1 LFSLSLALSL
11 AHLELANSSSMPMMT
26 ERRSSLE
33 LSLPHQFT
41 PPLPHNLLLLSAH
54 ITGG

>member
-1 LFSLSLALSL
+1 ML
-11 AHLELANSSSMPMMT
+11 MMT

-41 PPLPHNLLLLSAH
+41 PPPPPPPPHNLLLLSAH